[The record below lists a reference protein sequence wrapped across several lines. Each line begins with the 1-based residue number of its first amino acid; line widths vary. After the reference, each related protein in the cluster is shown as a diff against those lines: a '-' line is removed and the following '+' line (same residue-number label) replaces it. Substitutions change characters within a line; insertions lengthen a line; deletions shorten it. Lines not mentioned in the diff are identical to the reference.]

1 MYNHTYIVCT
11 IVHAFCTHA
20 EIGNSQ
26 PCLLPPLRNFAS
38 LTWPPLFFSVVIM
51 TNIQTKENTYT
62 HQHKNIKVSAQKN
75 IEPAVSWLP
84 VRIINLFKDTLH
96 QEKPDPLKLIWNN
109 EPLQWWQAA
118 PERFLSQMSIFL
130 LTTLHSVSCLEF
142 RTAPLNVKVWNN
154 IFGRFDQN
162 WLSVSTLSQ
171 WMEMIGNL
179 WRFF

>member
-1 MYNHTYIVCT
+1 MPITALAKFCKLYVAT
-11 IVHAFCTHA
+11 IVLLSRNYDKHTNSGKYTHA
-20 EIGNSQ
+20 S
-26 PCLLPPLRNFAS
+26 
-38 LTWPPLFFSVVIM
+38 TWL
-51 TNIQTKENTYT
+51 NI
-62 HQHKNIKVSAQKN
+62 HKNLKVRAQKH
-75 IEPAVSWLP
+75 IQPVSWLP
-84 VRIINLFKDTLH
+84 VRTMNLFKDTLH

-162 WLSVSTLSQ
+162 WFSVSTLSQ
-171 WMEMIGNL
+171 WMEIIGNL